1 MVLLGS
7 EMETT
12 SAIRGWALSTSCFS
26 HTPLLTIDRRNEEL
40 RDFGDSEFDLLV
52 WGRRE
57 VPSRRIKKGIPTKR
71 EREVRC
77 DSDSQCQKM
86 VCVLQSERL
95 GI

>member
-12 SAIRGWALSTSCFS
+12 SAIREWALSTSCFS
-26 HTPLLTIDRRNEEL
+26 HTPLLTIDRRNEGL
-40 RDFGDSEFDLLV
+40 RDFGDSEFGILV

-57 VPSRRIKKGIPTKR
+57 VPGRRIKKGIPTER

-77 DSDSQCQKM
+77 DSDSQRQKID
-86 VCVLQSERL
+86 CVLQSYML